1 VSPSLLLGEVRAARF
16 AAELDLDVDDIA
28 VCTAC
33 LGGVAIALDYGD
45 AREVASATRFFAP
58 MLFDE
63 GLALPVRLALER
75 ARRREVADIELALW
89 DFHMNGGHGRVAH
102 AVVQRLACQ
111 LSARTRER
119 LRGRE

>member
-1 VSPSLLLGEVRAARF
+1 VRAARL
-16 AAELDLDVDDIA
+16 AEQLDLDVDDIA

-33 LGGVAIALDYGD
+33 LGGVAVALEFGD
-45 AREVASATRFFAP
+45 EREVASATRYFAP

-75 ARRREVADIELALW
+75 ARRRKVADIELALW
-89 DFHMNGGHGRVAH
+89 DVHVNGGHGRVAH

-111 LSARTRER
+111 LAERTRAR